1 MSDLE
6 TNVIALPVTERSI
19 SWRRY
24 ELGLDSGSANYS
36 LMLSACHRL
45 LEARVPCLWRPVA
58 SYDEQTGMLHAL
70 AKGEA
75 PSVNTIASK
84 WEIWVFYVLVSER
97 NTKSLNIIPAEFKL
111 ADSGEMF
118 WNASLLQTANDSAE
132 NKSDVDIHSLFY
144 RSLDNLVDK
153 ALIPLSIVRFGF
165 RQWITL
171 DSTTNSGFGDAD
183 TCGDYCQ
190 LPPTPASPSTCL
202 QPDTSEFIADS
213 YKLEQKS
220 SGDCQ
225 QPKDSLA
232 EPGHQ
237 SAADVYIIR
246 FTASALSHALLLQ
259 HNTLKHPSLQ
269 PMTQLEH
276 ALSQYSA
283 KSPRLQNPDDKLAP
297 IAIARVAPYGS
308 LARIVAVPSDSP
320 DKSEDETLEAWSSLF
335 GYSKSMLEEYSTRQQ
350 TTRSNLVWIT
360 MEGFDEPMLYP
371 CRLVFIDLEATA
383 DLYASES
390 AASEPEAV
398 ENTANQ
404 QVACDMDIEPV
415 KNDSV
420 EEAALEDEREEGEDD
435 GHIDEEDD
443 EEGEIA
449 DPSEELK
456 QETPPATAHA
466 DETVEKLTLRHKPSL
481 DVSEI
486 QKSMVQFHAELQA
499 EEEARK
505 REQKQANA
513 SNKEAKAAGSS
524 SKSTGTKANGT
535 RKRQRSNTRDS
546 APNKSR
552 RKSETGSA
560 SGIKDIRSDSSNDDI
575 PLQALVQDTT
585 HSTLE
590 ATATAAD
597 GATSN
602 GTDID
607 ALFGGAQIPEQ
618 PEGGQGDMGL
628 EFGQMGDDMGLGM
641 VMGMGDNLGDFGASM
656 FGVTDDD
663 FSFFDSAPAPQLK
676 TEPAMSQPAVD
687 MDIDLKSEPAFGNSS
702 QPVDALISADSIQPM
717 DDLLD
722 DENVFD
728 TFFGAPA
735 STAESDAATGTSA
748 IQATAADAGFM
759 VTSDA
764 SAADAAA
771 IATTSSFSAESKPM
785 PMHSLSSPP
794 GVASVLSA
802 TETHV
807 GSVEP
812 PTLSMD
818 MDLATPASIKMTPAP
833 STDILTPTPTA
844 NPHLLPKN
852 STDSDESPCVQAA
865 EPVACTDASSSSAA
879 PELLERQQPRDPGNA
894 KLSVLDPPANPS
906 RKPLF
911 NSQQLKVKTTVTPA
925 HYRPIRTPFDDI
937 GTSRRSWLNDQKT
950 PSNIGNMDED
960 SSFDLQAI
968 QHASLIEK
976 SLNPVSWIKRVS
988 ARRMQ
993 RQSKMGR
1000 RKSSLGG
1007 KLPASIRRLHGWLT
1021 AYKAKL
1027 SYGKDFAPESA
1038 HSKQMGDRHEE
1049 AALDDSLDAT
1059 DMQPGAPLRQ
1069 TFAYSENALDAGNLQ
1084 YSASNQQH
1092 AKERTI
1098 DSSLPTFMSIINPRS
1113 SALHAAEVNV
1123 VQMPGTLPLSLGMS
1137 SLQLATTLP
1146 KERTR
1151 ETLVSVRATVGS
1163 WVPFWMRISGGVAE
1177 LAVGVASVDGLSWM
1191 SVRDMLVP
1199 LTRYTLQSHASD
1211 NSSYEAKVRTICV
1224 SEDKRVSDKSDPS
1237 SNTEASVNNLGARIG
1252 GLLMLGAQQQPSK
1265 AVSANVVDLDAEIA
1279 QHSSD
1284 PFAVSKLISQL
1295 RADSSATW
1303 TGIVEMVGDWAVHSL
1318 LLTCLDGA
1326 YRALDQYKLQDS
1338 AATCQASDMLSHAL
1352 TAFWGPGD
1360 LQLDNQHM
1368 AGESSEQLDVCGK
1381 LRLGKLVSLENTT
1394 PSATSKYRGYV
1405 VKKRKAAQVASSL
1418 ASTAAATGGAEG
1430 SLAIPSGE
1438 GTIEPLLDIKVVV
1451 GTHGQQDVAVDGDTA
1466 LRRRDAE
1473 AIYIKRWRYAQTLAS
1488 KAAHEARVASGEI
1501 EEAEEG
1507 EEREDGDEE
1516 AEVEDWPDPDCASME
1531 AEDALRRVCMVTN
1544 PTALRWWAQL
1554 HMRPIGASKDVLWT
1568 AFVPPQF
1575 EAHCSAAE
1583 GYLADV
1589 GSAYQT
1595 AHFGTHRPLGLQRQP
1610 NGIFTQHSECSAMPP
1625 QPDSDASWSARLRFE
1640 ARRMGRCMAHAW
1652 YTSTQLEQ
1660 QRRASADPE
1669 QAPAA
1674 GMAST
1679 TLVLYMLV
1687 PHAQTLALWL
1697 CIAEASCIALQSFET
1712 TLRSIIARTPRDV
1725 PFSSSSAADSHV
1737 PWPALVV
1744 HPLPVDVLYNGQR
1757 AESAFSP
1764 HTTAM
1769 AIFHRCPE
1777 PLRKAPAAAAAP
1789 VFPVQR
1795 QDKEQLPAEL
1805 QEFIAHV
1812 TTESASRRTK
1822 LLSSKG
1828 PECRLARYSGFFVN
1842 SDTYRDSIG
1851 GVPGF
1856 AHQAFVISM
1865 PTTYPLAGSAFVA
1878 AALPMSQ
1885 ARRRSDFPME
1895 AAESAPI
1902 TSQQSVQAERP
1913 SEFDEL
1919 RLSFDTSDEAAS
1931 LAARLTRHPLRLSDQ
1946 TSTLHC
1952 VYWVVRART
1961 GVWVAVCF
1969 CDERGEFIEHDM
1981 FATSSSAVL
1990 SARAAARI
1998 WQGCLRFQRLFGGKL
2013 RIIMAQWQGMSPA
2026 QAREWHRYADGW
2038 NQADSVRLHTVS
2050 VGINAFSGL
2059 QAACRGAETGPQQA
2073 SGVQAE
2079 STAQRQWSLVLQGRQ
2094 PYIEL
2099 GTKQLDEPLCGDR
2112 WATGY
2117 LVQCDRSCTA
2127 APCLCIQLLE
2137 QHAGQMALLRT
2148 VASQY
2153 HQLGMLRHARADA
2166 ASAAHIYGWS
2176 LHLLPLPASIVVDLR
2191 CILEHIG

>member
-1 MSDLE
+1 
-6 TNVIALPVTERSI
+6 
-19 SWRRY
+19 
-24 ELGLDSGSANYS
+24 
-36 LMLSACHRL
+36 
-45 LEARVPCLWRPVA
+45 
-58 SYDEQTGMLHAL
+58 
-70 AKGEA
+70 
-75 PSVNTIASK
+75 
-84 WEIWVFYVLVSER
+84 
-97 NTKSLNIIPAEFKL
+97 
-111 ADSGEMF
+111 MF

-171 DSTTNSGFGDAD
+171 DNTLQSESGFGEADA
-183 TCGDYCQ
+183 CGDYCQ
-190 LPPTPASPSTCL
+190 LPPTPTSPSTCL
-202 QPDTSEFIADS
+202 QPDTNDFIADS
-213 YKLEQKS
+213 SKLEPKPS
-220 SGDCQ
+220 DDFQ
-225 QPKDSLA
+225 QPKVCLA
-232 EPGHQ
+232 ESGCQ
-237 SAADVYIIR
+237 SAADVYTIR

-276 ALSQYSA
+276 ILSQYSA
-283 KSPRLQNPDDKLAP
+283 KLPRLQNPDDKLTP
-297 IAIARVAPYGS
+297 IAISRIAPYGS
-308 LARIVAVPSDSP
+308 LARIVAVPATSLDQ
-320 DKSEDETLEAWSSLF
+320 SEGETLEAWSSLF
-335 GYSKSMLEEYSTRQQ
+335 GYSKSMLEGYSALHQ

-360 MEGFDEPMLYP
+360 MAEFDEPMLYP

-383 DLYASES
+383 ALYASES
-390 AASEPEAV
+390 TTSSSEAA
-398 ENTANQ
+398 ANIATQ
-404 QVACDMDIEPV
+404 HIAPDMNIEPV
-415 KNDSV
+415 KNDNV
-420 EEAALEDEREEGEDD
+420 EEAASENEREEGEDD

-449 DPSEELK
+449 DSSEELK
-456 QETPPATAHA
+456 QETPPATADA
-466 DETVEKLTLRHKPSL
+466 DEAVDKLTVQHKPLL

-486 QKSMVQFHAELQA
+486 RRTMAQFQAELKA

-505 REQKQANA
+505 HEQQQMIAN
-513 SNKEAKAAGSS
+513 NKETKAAGSS

-535 RKRQRSNTRDS
+535 RKRQRSNARDNVPS
-546 APNKSR
+546 KSR
-552 RKSETGSA
+552 RKSETGSV
-560 SGIKDIRSDSSNDDI
+560 SGVKDIKSDSSNDDI
-575 PLQALVQDTT
+575 PLQALVQNTT
-585 HSTLE
+585 HSTPA
-590 ATATAAD
+590 ATVTAAD
-597 GATSN
+597 STASN
-602 GTDID
+602 GADID
-607 ALFGGAQIPEQ
+607 ALFGGAQNPEQ
-618 PEGGQGDMGL
+618 PESGQGDMGL

-663 FSFFDSAPAPQLK
+663 FNFFDSAPAPQLK
-676 TEPAMSQPAVD
+676 TEPVMPQPAVD

-702 QPVDALISADSIQPM
+702 QPADALVSADSIQPM

-722 DENVFD
+722 DDDNMFD
-728 TFFGAPA
+728 SFFGAP
-735 STAESDAATGTSA
+735 TSA
-748 IQATAADAGFM
+748 ANVSTDTSTSAMQATTADTGFM
-759 VTSDA
+759 VSSDT
-764 SAADAAA
+764 SAANAAA
-771 IATTSSFSAESKPM
+771 IATSSFNGENKPV
-785 PMHSLSSPP
+785 PIHSLSSPP
-794 GVASVLSA
+794 GITSVLSA

-812 PTLSMD
+812 STLSMD
-818 MDLATPASIKMTPAP
+818 MELATPASIKMTPAP

-852 STDSDESPCVQAA
+852 SMDSDDSPRAQAV
-865 EPVACTDASSSSAA
+865 ELVASTDASSSGAA
-879 PELLERQQPRDPGNA
+879 PSLLGLQQSKNPSDT
-894 KLSVLDPPANPS
+894 KLNVLDPPANPL
-906 RKPLF
+906 RKSSF
-911 NSQQLKVKTTVTPA
+911 NSQQLKAKATATATPA
-925 HYRPIRTPFDDI
+925 RYRPIRTPFDDI
-937 GTSRRSWLNDQKT
+937 GTSSRSWLNDQKT
-950 PSNIGNMDED
+950 PANIGNMDED

-993 RQSKMGR
+993 RQSKIGR
-1000 RKSSLGG
+1000 RKSGLGG
-1007 KLPASIRRLHGWLT
+1007 KLPTSVRRLHGWLT
-1021 AYKAKL
+1021 TYKAKL
-1027 SYGKDFAPESA
+1027 SYGKDFAPESV
-1038 HSKQMGDRHEE
+1038 HSKQMDDRHEE
-1049 AALDDSLDAT
+1049 AALDDSLDT
-1059 DMQPGAPLRQ
+1059 TNMRSGTPLRR
-1069 TFAYSENALDAGNLQ
+1069 TSAYSENVPDVGNLQ
-1084 YSASNQQH
+1084 YSASNQQQH
-1092 AKERTI
+1092 VKERPI
-1098 DSSLPTFMSIINPRS
+1098 DGSLPTFMSIINPRS
-1113 SALHAAEVNV
+1113 SALHATETNL

-1137 SLQLATTLP
+1137 SLQMATTHS
-1146 KERTR
+1146 KERTN
-1151 ETLVSVRATVGS
+1151 ETLVSVRAIVGS
-1163 WVPFWMRISGGVAE
+1163 WIPFWMRISGGVAE
-1177 LAVGVASVDGLSWM
+1177 LAVGAASVDGLSWM
-1191 SVRDMLVP
+1191 NVRDMLVP

-1211 NSSYEAKVRTICV
+1211 NSSSISYETKLPTTCV
-1224 SEDKRVSDKSDPS
+1224 SEDKRLSDKSDLS
-1237 SNTEASVNNLGARIG
+1237 SDTEASVNNLGARIG
-1252 GLLMLGAQQQPSK
+1252 GLLMLGVQQQPTK
-1265 AVSANVVDLDAEIA
+1265 TVPANVVDLGAEIA
-1279 QHSSD
+1279 QQSND
-1284 PFAVSKLISQL
+1284 PIAVSRLISQL
-1295 RADSSATW
+1295 RVDNSATW
-1303 TGIVEMVGDWAVHSL
+1303 TSIVEMVGDWAVHSL

-1326 YRALDQYKLQDS
+1326 YRALDQYKPQDY
-1338 AATCQASDMLSHAL
+1338 AATFQASDMLSQAL
-1352 TAFWGPGD
+1352 MAFWGPSD
-1360 LQLDNQHM
+1360 LQMDNQHV
-1368 AGESSEQLDVCGK
+1368 ANENSEQPDVHGK

-1405 VKKRKAAQVASSL
+1405 VKKRKTAQVASSL
-1418 ASTAAATGGAEG
+1418 ANTAAAAAATGGAEG
-1430 SLAIPSGE
+1430 SLVIPLGE
-1438 GTIEPLLDIKVVV
+1438 GIIEPLLDIKVVV

-1507 EEREDGDEE
+1507 EEREDGNEE

-1544 PTALRWWAQL
+1544 STALRWWAQL

-1625 QPDSDASWSARLRFE
+1625 QPDGNASWSARLRLE
-1640 ARRMGRCMAHAW
+1640 ARRMGHCMAHAW

-1660 QRRASADPE
+1660 QRRLSADPE

-1687 PHAQTLALWL
+1687 PHAQTLVLWL

-1712 TLRSIIARTPRDV
+1712 TLRSIIARTARDV
-1725 PFSSSSAADSHV
+1725 PSSSSGSAESHV

-1744 HPLPVDVLYNGQR
+1744 HPLPVSVLYNGQR
-1757 AESAFSP
+1757 TESALSP

-1777 PLRKAPAAAAAP
+1777 PLRKVPAAAPAFS
-1789 VFPVQR
+1789 VTR
-1795 QDKEQLPAEL
+1795 QDGEQQSAES
-1805 QEFIAHV
+1805 QEFIACV
-1812 TTESASRRTK
+1812 TAESASRRTK
-1822 LLSSKG
+1822 LLSSK
-1828 PECRLARYSGFFVN
+1828 ETDCRLARCSGFFVN

-1878 AALPMSQ
+1878 ATLPMSQ

-1895 AAESAPI
+1895 AVESGWTPPDVPNN
-1902 TSQQSVQAERP
+1902 QQNAKAERLN
-1913 SEFDEL
+1913 ELDEL
-1919 RLSFDTSDEAAS
+1919 RLSFGVNDEPAS

-1946 TSTLHC
+1946 MSTLHC
-1952 VYWVVRART
+1952 MYWVVPARSS
-1961 GVWVAVCF
+1961 VWVAACF
-1969 CDERGEFIEHDM
+1969 CDERGEFVEHDM
-1981 FATSSSAVL
+1981 FVTTASETL
-1990 SARAAARI
+1990 SAKAAARI

-2026 QAREWHRYADGW
+2026 QARKWHSYAASW
-2038 NQADSVRLHTVS
+2038 NQSGDSVRLHTVS
-2050 VGINAFSGL
+2050 VGVNAFSGL
-2059 QAACRGAETGPQQA
+2059 QVTCRGTEMGPLQA
-2073 SGVQAE
+2073 NRVQTE

-2099 GTKQLDEPLCGDR
+2099 GTKQLNEPLCGDR

-2153 HQLGMLRHARADA
+2153 HQLGMLRHARADS
-2166 ASAAHIYGWS
+2166 ASASHIYGWS